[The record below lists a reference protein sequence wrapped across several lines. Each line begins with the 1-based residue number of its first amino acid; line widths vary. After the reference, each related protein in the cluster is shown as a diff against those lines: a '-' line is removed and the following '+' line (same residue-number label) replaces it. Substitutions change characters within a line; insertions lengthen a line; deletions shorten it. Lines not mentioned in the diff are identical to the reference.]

1 MSSANQAANRIA
13 LIVGAGTGSDVV
25 PPVLELLDA
34 AGSTLRFDRVDVSA
48 ATQDS
53 PEDHLDEAVETVQK
67 NGLGL
72 KTRLAGS
79 TRGADWHAGRNLATN
94 PNVELRRRLDLFAGI
109 RPIVSQR
116 GLPSRYPDLDLLL
129 VRENTED
136 IYKGIEHEVVD
147 GLIQSLKVVTR
158 SACERITHLAFE
170 LARSEGRKKVTFI
183 HKANIMKRSDGL
195 FRQVF
200 HRIAEDYDDIE
211 SEDRIVDA
219 ACMHL
224 VLDPYR
230 FDVLLTGNLYGDI
243 ISSLGNGLA
252 GGISNAHSINV
263 GEDSRMFEA
272 IYAPS
277 EDSKEIGR
285 ANPLPM
291 VSAALALLRH
301 CDQADVADRIA
312 DSIGLVLESGDDLT
326 PDLGGNATTRQMCD
340 AMIAALASR

>member
-1 MSSANQAANRIA
+1 MSTSKTTQRVA
-13 LIVGAGTGSDVV
+13 LIVGGGTGNEVV
-25 PPVLELLDA
+25 APVLELLEA
-34 AGSTLRFDRVDVSA
+34 AGSSLEFERVDI
-48 ATQDS
+48 ATATDTS
-53 PEDHLDEAVETVQK
+53 PEDYLDPAVDAVRR

-72 KTRLAGS
+72 KTRLAGT
-79 TRGADWHAGRNLATN
+79 TRGADWHAGRNRATS
-94 PNVELRRRLDLFAGI
+94 PNVELRRRLDLYAGI
-109 RPIVSQR
+109 RPIVSQP

-158 SACERITHLAFE
+158 AACERITRLAFD
-170 LARSEGRKKVTFI
+170 LARSRGRKKVTFI

-195 FRQVF
+195 FREVF
-200 HRIAEDYDDIE
+200 QDIAAGYDDIE

-219 ACMHL
+219 ACMQL

-252 GGISNAHSINV
+252 GGISNAHSINL
-263 GEDSRMFEA
+263 GENERVFEA

-277 EDSKEIGR
+277 DDSKGLGR
-285 ANPLPM
+285 VNPLPM

-301 CDQADVADRIA
+301 VEADAVADRIA
-312 DSIGLVLESGDDLT
+312 EAISRTLEAGEALT
-326 PDLGGNATTRQMCD
+326 PDLGGAATTRQMCD
-340 AMIAALASR
+340 AMASAIG